1 MNSHGDEDENSGKA
15 FLSSLNKQL
24 VAAEKTIT
32 QLKSEVNAQNEKI
45 TDLNAD
51 LQEKNELVTAMQ
63 KELEDSRA
71 KCEELSKSQI
81 EAVAASESSLEVSKK
96 LVEKLQCE
104 LEDVNQEFSVL
115 QSDSESLRRQQ
126 EQFHVVATENSE
138 LKEQLN
144 HSQAEER
151 RLYRCV
157 EEVKVELEQLS
168 GSTMELME
176 ELQISHGLQQEQKI
190 ELETLKNVK
199 YVKGEAKQEMGKLRS
214 ALTGECVIVWYCMCS
229 NYHTDYIDNNT
240 M

>member
-1 MNSHGDEDENSGKA
+1 M
-15 FLSSLNKQL
+15 
-24 VAAEKTIT
+24 AAEKTIT

-138 LKEQLN
+138 LKQQLN

-214 ALTGECVIVWYCMCS
+214 ALTGECVIVWYCMIITILIIMIIIQCK
-229 NYHTDYIDNNT
+229 NNNLPYWT
-240 M
+240 